1 MLEMAVH
8 ELCTAQERLAEIH
21 SIIYE
26 EIHPCINQALAGL
39 DEALASQQLDM
50 DEDTHQE
57 YLKACKRAHTL
68 EESIKAPLSPF
79 LLHKEDTSHLKEEET
94 DDKSSSADSRD
105 DFVPILSKATK
116 ALSHHAIH
124 EACTL
129 EHYRSYVQWVYTA
142 QTNESRIIDTSGIY
156 PRIHFLAGS
165 QPEDVAQAFNYGF
178 CGSITS
184 SPGN

>member
-1 MLEMAVH
+1 MAVH
-8 ELCTAQERLAEIH
+8 ELCIAQERLAEIH

-26 EIHPCINQALAGL
+26 EIHPRINQALAGL
-39 DEALASQQLDM
+39 DDALASQQLDI

-105 DFVPILSKATK
+105 DFAPILSKATK

-124 EACTL
+124 EACNL

-142 QTNESRIIDTSGIY
+142 
-156 PRIHFLAGS
+156 
-165 QPEDVAQAFNYGF
+165 
-178 CGSITS
+178 
-184 SPGN
+184 

>member
-1 MLEMAVH
+1 MVVH
-8 ELCTAQERLAEIH
+8 ELCTAQEQLAEIH
-21 SIIYE
+21 SMIYE
-26 EIHPCINQALAGL
+26 EIHPRINQALAGL
-39 DEALASQQLDM
+39 DEALASQHLDM

-79 LLHKEDTSHLKEEET
+79 LHKGETPHLQEEET

-116 ALSHHAIH
+116 ALSQHAIH

-129 EHYRSYVQWVYTA
+129 DHYRSYVQWVYTA
-142 QTNESRIIDTSGIY
+142 RTNESRIIDTSGIY
-156 PRIHFLAGS
+156 PRVHFLAGS

-178 CGSITS
+178 C
-184 SPGN
+184 

>member
-1 MLEMAVH
+1 MAVH

-21 SIIYE
+21 CIIYE
-26 EIHPCINQALAGL
+26 DIHPRINQALAGL

-68 EESIKAPLSPF
+68 EESIKALLSPF
-79 LLHKEDTSHLKEEET
+79 LLNKEDTAHLKEEET
-94 DDKSSSADSRD
+94 NDKSSSADSQD

-129 EHYRSYVQWVYTA
+129 KHYWSYVHWVYTA

-156 PRIHFLAGS
+156 PIFHFLAGS
-165 QPEDVAQAFNYGF
+165 QPEDVA
-178 CGSITS
+178 
-184 SPGN
+184 